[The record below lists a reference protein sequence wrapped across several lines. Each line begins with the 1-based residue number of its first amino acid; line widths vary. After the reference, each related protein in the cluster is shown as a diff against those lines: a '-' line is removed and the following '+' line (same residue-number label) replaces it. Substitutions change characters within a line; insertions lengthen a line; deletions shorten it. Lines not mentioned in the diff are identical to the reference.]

1 MPDPPPSSPRYRRLL
16 TRVTELEAALEAA
29 AGARA
34 IEQSSLRRLK
44 DKYAATKA
52 ALVELTAEK
61 TELEQQAE
69 ATLAKWRAHHERQV
83 NELATF
89 QVRYFV

>member
-1 MPDPPPSSPRYRRLL
+1 L

-29 AGARA
+29 AVARA
-34 IEQSSLRRLK
+34 TEQSSLRRLK
-44 DKYAATKA
+44 EKHAATKA

-83 NELATF
+83 NELATL
-89 QVRYFV
+89 QVRYLVWGSGADCA